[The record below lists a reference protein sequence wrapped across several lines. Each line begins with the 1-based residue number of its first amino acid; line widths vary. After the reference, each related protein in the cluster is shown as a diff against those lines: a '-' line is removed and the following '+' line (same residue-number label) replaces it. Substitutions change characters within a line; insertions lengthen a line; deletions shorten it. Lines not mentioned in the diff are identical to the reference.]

1 MLPDMAMS
9 NELRLL
15 RVYVLL
21 DDDARLKRIHEIDF
35 RLDQT
40 MNARESDQR
49 NAASQ
54 IRCDSLS
61 ITFGDRDES
70 TRVQAVRQANALIQA
85 GQIVSLIGPSGCGK
99 TTLLRAIAGLQSIS
113 EGSVTIDPLAVGT
126 RGEIAFVFQ
135 QPSLLPW
142 QTAAEN
148 VMLPLELIGRG
159 SAASRREAAMRML
172 DTVQLSDAADRLPYQ
187 LSGGMKM
194 RVSIARA
201 LVTRPRVL
209 LLDEPFAALD
219 DMLRNELGQLLLS
232 LWRDQQF
239 TAVLVTHNIS
249 EAILLSHEIA
259 IMQDGKLSDPIRNP
273 LALPRSTELSPSAQ
287 FGQFYGQI
295 SDALRTPDRQHGV
308 DPDRQNGAEPAIG

>member
-1 MLPDMAMS
+1 MPTYFGKLH
-9 NELRLL
+9 
-15 RVYVLL
+15 VYVLM
-21 DDDARLKRIHEIDF
+21 DDDAKLRGITEIDF
-35 RLDQT
+35 RPDQI

-61 ITFGDRDES
+61 ITFGDLGQS
-70 TRVQAVRQANALIQA
+70 PRVQAVRHANILVQA
-85 GQIVSLIGPSGCGK
+85 GQIMSLIGPSGCGK

-113 EGSVTIDPLAVGT
+113 DGSVTIDPPAVGA

-142 QTAAEN
+142 QTAVEN

-172 DTVQLSDAADRLPYQ
+172 DTVQLPDAADRLPHQ

-232 LWRDQQF
+232 LWRDQRF
-239 TAVLVTHNIS
+239 TAVLVTHNIA
-249 EAILLSHEIA
+249 EAMLLSHEIA
-259 IMQDGKLSDPIRNP
+259 VMHDGELSDLITNP
-273 LALPRSTELSPSAQ
+273 LPRPRDAELRRSTQ

-295 SDALRTPDRQHGV
+295 SDALRTPGRQH
-308 DPDRQNGAEPAIG
+308 GAEPAIG